1 MSRHCPTVYWL
12 LRAPSESTQ
21 SILPDH
27 TWGKNNFHSD
37 DVLRVLPEE
46 TKKNVILYATLWQK
60 PWSIPITPTLIGAGL
75 EHNEHASGVQLK
87 PLTNQTTHEHSEF

>member
-1 MSRHCPTVYWL
+1 MFLEFC
-12 LRAPSESTQ
+12 Q
-21 SILPDH
+21 
-27 TWGKNNFHSD
+27 K
-37 DVLRVLPEE
+37 
-46 TKKNVILYATLWQK
+46 KQKNVILYATLWQK